1 MKLCINCDTE
11 NALDAVFCSE
21 CGMSLMQAPT
31 GEEAMKVKRAFQ
43 AESRPEGSRPQPK
56 RRVPAT
62 YKVLGPLGGLL
73 ISTAVCVLFG
83 LSQEAVETFPE
94 WVSSNPSAACLQM
107 VLIFGTLL
115 AFAAFMA
122 WRAAEGLGAEV
133 AEMWDRMTT
142 SREASREAHRL
153 GADMVRRHL
162 TGLELSKADLEG
174 VNAEGANL
182 EGAILP
188 EASLVGANLR
198 EANLSRAN
206 LEGSDL
212 SNANLLRANVQ
223 DANLE
228 GANLRAAYLYDANLR
243 GAALKHANLAQ
254 ADLRYANLTGANL
267 EGALLTGATLDRTTV
282 MPQGWRTSSPAVQRK
297 SQTSKGFG
305 RLCPQA
311 GRR

>member
-31 GEEAMKVKRAFQ
+31 GEEAMKLNRAFQ

-73 ISTAVCVLFG
+73 ISTAVCVLLG
-83 LSQEAVETFPE
+83 LWEGAVETFPE

-115 AFAAFMA
+115 ALAAFMG
-122 WRAAEGLGAEV
+122 WRAAEGLGAEF
-133 AEMWDRMTT
+133 AEMWDRIVA
-142 SREASREAHRL
+142 SRAASRAASREARRL

-198 EANLSRAN
+198 EANLFRAN
-206 LEGSDL
+206 LERSDL

-267 EGALLTGATLDRTTV
+267 DDTTV
-282 MPQGWRTSSPAVQRK
+282 MPQGWEDIVA
-297 SQTSKGFG
+297 SKPGDQPG
-305 RLCPQA
+305 
-311 GRR
+311 